1 MFYSH
6 CSKVIIEIRAVK
18 TVFVTTKKGEVP
30 MKITQ
35 LSIDTLKRAQER
47 FEETLD
53 QMSVEEANAMPKP
66 LIKSV
71 TWLVWHTAREL
82 DYQLSELNKTKP
94 LWLESGWSEKFALDL
109 PDDTEDW
116 RHMPE
121 EAAKVVVSDKKILLD
136 YLTAS
141 VDFTNA
147 YLENL
152 DEASLSDV
160 VDTNWTPVVTRQAR
174 IVSAIDDAVMH
185 SGQAVYT
192 RRLVIGE

>member
-1 MFYSH
+1 
-6 CSKVIIEIRAVK
+6 
-18 TVFVTTKKGEVP
+18 

-71 TWLVWHTAREL
+71 TWLIWHTAREL

-116 RHMPE
+116 RHTPE

>member
-1 MFYSH
+1 MGF
-6 CSKVIIEIRAVK
+6 
-18 TVFVTTKKGEVP
+18 TKSEKERTK

-53 QMSVEEANAMPKP
+53 QMSVEEANTMPNP

-71 TWLVWHTAREL
+71 TWLIWHTAREL
-82 DYQLSELNKTKP
+82 DYQVAELNGTKP
-94 LWLESGWSEKFALDL
+94 LWLEAGWSGKFGLAL
-109 PDDTEDW
+109 PDDTQDW
-116 RHMPE
+116 QHTPE
-121 EAAKVVVSDKKILLD
+121 EAAKVVVMDKNLLLD

-141 VDFTNA
+141 VDFTND
-147 YLENL
+147 YLEKLN
-152 DEASLSDV
+152 EASLIDV
-160 VDTNWTPVVTRQAR
+160 VDTNWTPVVTRQTR

-192 RRLVIGE
+192 RRLVIGK